1 MASEEAPVEFVHV
14 QKKAKHGT
22 KKEETTL
29 VAQKRHEQT
38 TLGEE
43 QKQEQGQKEVKIQAK
58 EDRRKTKEDVRQE
71 IEELKA
77 NGKRR
82 EARYLRAD
90 LIGFP
95 YEQGE
100 LDSDEHSSVRLEFD
114 CASDSSLVPPWEMD
128 SSD

>member
-29 VAQKRHEQT
+29 NRHEQT
-38 TLGEE
+38 TLEEE
-43 QKQEQGQKEVKIQAK
+43 QKQEQRQKEVKIQAK
-58 EDRRKTKEDVRQE
+58 EARRKTKEDVRQE